1 VYDRH
6 VDTDTAYFQLAAQ
19 GCQSNVEAHNV
30 TERDMRDAEETH
42 DKPRHPLSLWNAVGM
57 NRLEYMENAVGMNS
71 LEYTGNCEVSRKTW
85 QDLDQYSNVRIIKA
99 RTQPAKQEAGELSR
113 VQTQM
118 QVETKMKIWKVSPE
132 QEVAEKQM
140 QFNDERRIAQVV
152 IHDQATNDQTNDH
165 SFEHNCTMFESD
177 DEQENL
183 EELKMAQAQVR
194 QIVEELLQLKYN
206 TEAELYASL
215 DGYIEKMR
223 MFEEDQKQ
231 EYRNK
236 AMRKEKQDLSL
247 QQAQR
252 NLLSARRAKLDALY
266 PNTKNAKPSSPQQ
279 SNIEIVG
286 KGRRRRVKSIQQKVL
301 EEPEPEFEVL
311 MDKV

>member
-1 VYDRH
+1 MTV
-6 VDTDTAYFQLAAQ
+6 
-19 GCQSNVEAHNV
+19 
-30 TERDMRDAEETH
+30 RDMRDAEETH
-42 DKPRHPLSLWNAVGM
+42 DKPGHPISLWNAVEM
-57 NRLEYMENAVGMNS
+57 NRLEYMENAVGMNR

-85 QDLDQYSNVRIIKA
+85 QDLDQYSNVMIIKA
-99 RTQPAKQEAGELSR
+99 QTQQAKQEAGELSR

-140 QFNDERRIAQVV
+140 HFNDERRIAQLV
-152 IHDQATNDQTNDH
+152 ILDQATNDH
-165 SFEHNCTMFESD
+165 SFAHNCAMFESD

-223 MFEEDQKQ
+223 MFEEEQKQ
-231 EYRNK
+231 EYRIS
-236 AMRKEKQDLSL
+236 AMRTEKQDLSF

-266 PNTKNAKPSSPQQ
+266 PNTKNAKPSSPQP

-301 EEPEPEFEVL
+301 EEPEFEVL

>member
-1 VYDRH
+1 
-6 VDTDTAYFQLAAQ
+6 
-19 GCQSNVEAHNV
+19 
-30 TERDMRDAEETH
+30 MRDAEETH
-42 DKPRHPLSLWNAVGM
+42 DKPGHPIPLWNAVEM
-57 NRLEYMENAVGMNS
+57 NRLEYMENAVGMNR

-85 QDLDQYSNVRIIKA
+85 QDLDQYSNVMIIKA
-99 RTQPAKQEAGELSR
+99 QTQQAKQEAGELSR

-132 QEVAEKQM
+132 QEVDEKQM
-140 QFNDERRIAQVV
+140 HFNDERRIAQVV
-152 IHDQATNDQTNDH
+152 IHDQATNDH
-165 SFEHNCTMFESD
+165 SFAHNCAIFESD
-177 DEQENL
+177 DEQDNL

-266 PNTKNAKPSSPQQ
+266 PNTKNAKPSSPQP

>member
-1 VYDRH
+1 MVLNDEVEECKKLEEH
-6 VDTDTAYFQLAAQ
+6 VED
-19 GCQSNVEAHNV
+19 AHNV
-30 TERDMRDAEETH
+30 TERDMRDAEKTH
-42 DKPRHPLSLWNAVGM
+42 DKPGHPLSLLNAVGM
-57 NRLEYMENAVGMNS
+57 NRLEYVDNAVGMKR
-71 LEYTGNCEVSRKTW
+71 LEYTGNCETSKKTW
-85 QDLDQYSNVRIIKA
+85 QDLDQYSRVMIIKA
-99 RTQPAKQEAGELSR
+99 QTQQEKQKAGQLSH
-113 VQTQM
+113 VQTKM
-118 QVETKMKIWKVSPE
+118 QAETKMKILQVSPE
-132 QEVAEKQM
+132 QEVAEKHM

-152 IHDQATNDQTNDH
+152 IHDQATNDH
-165 SFEHNCTMFESD
+165 SFAHNCAMFESD

-183 EELKMAQAQVR
+183 EELKMTQAQVR
-194 QIVEELLQLKYN
+194 RIVEELLQLKYN

-223 MFEEDQKQ
+223 MFEEEQQQ

-247 QQAQR
+247 KQAQR

-279 SNIEIVG
+279 YNIEVVG
-286 KGRRRRVKSIQQKVL
+286 KGRRRRVRTIQQKVL